1 MNQKKPRKKSK
12 KSSNFSPNR
21 KLINIFLIIFLIAFL
36 ATIASYFTIK
46 SKDSIK
52 DIPNDSKIKI
62 EAPTEIKKDIISSKT
77 NEIKEFKEQSPHEFF
92 EEKFEIHE
100 DDKFEE
106 YTKELE
112 KVILEKIDNE
122 DSINKENEII

>member
-1 MNQKKPRKKSK
+1 MNQKKLRKKSK

-52 DIPNDSKIKI
+52 DIPVEIKTDI
-62 EAPTEIKKDIISSKT
+62 EKSEDPKKDIISDKT
-77 NEIKEFKEQSPHEFF
+77 YQALINYVVEIT
-92 EEKFEIHE
+92 
-100 DDKFEE
+100 D
-106 YTKELE
+106 
-112 KVILEKIDNE
+112 
-122 DSINKENEII
+122 